1 MVTAV
6 QSYRNLVAF
15 IRLGRPYFLAGGFIM
30 NALGVAAALYA
41 GATLNWPALVLGQVA
56 ISTTQWMVHY
66 ANDYFDLP
74 ADRLNPSSTV
84 WSGGSRV
91 LPSGELPPR
100 VAYRAAVILGLVAV
114 GATAGLVLIAGSGLA
129 AVILAGLALFLG
141 WTYSAPPFRWL
152 SRGVGEV
159 ITAFVVAVLTPSL
172 GFYLQAGTLP
182 GWLLPV
188 LWAPFCLQFC
198 FQVCVNYPDA
208 EADAAAGKRNLVV
221 RNRKGATRAY
231 QAALVAAYLAVP
243 LLLLAGLPFAV
254 ALAVLVPAPVAVWLW
269 RRAGRAGL
277 SDPGSWVANEW
288 ASVILV
294 MLTAVAETA
303 AFLLVRS

>member
-1 MVTAV
+1 M
-6 QSYRNLVAF
+6 
-15 IRLGRPYFLAGGFIM
+15 
-30 NALGVAAALYA
+30 
-41 GATLNWPALVLGQVA
+41 
-56 ISTTQWMVHY
+56 
-66 ANDYFDLP
+66 
-74 ADRLNPSSTV
+74 
-84 WSGGSRV
+84 
-91 LPSGELPPR
+91 
-100 VAYRAAVILGLVAV
+100 ILGLVAV

-208 EADAAAGKRNLVV
+208 AADAAAGKRNLVV
-221 RNRKGATRAY
+221 RNRKGATTAY

-243 LLLLAGLPFAV
+243 LLLLAALPLGRRPRGAGARASCRV
-254 ALAVLVPAPVAVWLW
+254 ALA
-269 RRAGRAGL
+269 AGRPRQASHSRVLGGERVGQC
-277 SDPGSWVANEW
+277 DPGDADCRGRR
-288 ASVILV
+288 
-294 MLTAVAETA
+294 
-303 AFLLVRS
+303 LLHSLGLRGQVS